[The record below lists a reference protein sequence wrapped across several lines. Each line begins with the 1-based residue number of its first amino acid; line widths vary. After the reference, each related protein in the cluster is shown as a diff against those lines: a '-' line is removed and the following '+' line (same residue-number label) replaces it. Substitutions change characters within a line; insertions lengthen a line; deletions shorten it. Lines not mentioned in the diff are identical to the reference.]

1 MRQAYRT
8 RAMTGSHGVQA
19 VSRQTALS
27 RCNCHISGNHPP
39 PTGLIHPMTTTTAIP
54 NASPAACALTITP
67 SDAARRV
74 QAGEATIIDVRE
86 ADEHRRQHVPDTL
99 LRPSSSFRAASF
111 PQSQANQQLLILCRS
126 GGRASQVATELRN
139 AGRSNVAVID
149 GGIVAWE
156 RAGLP
161 TVTDSTAPLPIM
173 RQVMVTVGVL
183 LIACSALAATVSPWF
198 LVGTGFIGAGL
209 LTAGAT
215 GICMLST
222 ILMKLPWNRA
232 TTSANAANCCSR

>member
-1 MRQAYRT
+1 MT
-8 RAMTGSHGVQA
+8 R
-19 VSRQTALS
+19 
-27 RCNCHISGNHPP
+27 
-39 PTGLIHPMTTTTAIP
+39 LIHTMTTSTAIP
-54 NASPAACALTITP
+54 TAKTTACAPTITP

-86 ADEHRRQHVPDTL
+86 PDEHRRQHVPNTL
-99 LRPSSSFRAASF
+99 LQPSSSFRAASF
-111 PQSQANQQLLILCRS
+111 PESPANQQLLILCRS
-126 GGRASQVATELRN
+126 GGRAGQVATELRN
-139 AGRSNVAVID
+139 AGRTNVSVID
-149 GGIVAWE
+149 GGIIAWE

-161 TVTDSTAPLPIM
+161 TVTDSKAPLPIM

-198 LVGTGFIGAGL
+198 FVGTGFIGAGL

-222 ILMKLPWNRA
+222 ILMKMPWNRA
-232 TTSANAANCCSR
+232 TNGASAANYCSR